1 MEKRWRMLVMT
12 MQGTV
17 AAAKTV
23 EQVVVVMAMWK
34 VVESGIINWNYHG
47 KKKPVTVHGRRLAAP
62 LPCVHLPRPTP
73 LPTPQ
78 SAIAALTPL

>member
-1 MEKRWRMLVMT
+1 MEKRRRMLVMT

-34 VVESGIINWNYHG
+34 VVESGIINWN
-47 KKKPVTVHGRRLAAP
+47 
-62 LPCVHLPRPTP
+62 
-73 LPTPQ
+73 
-78 SAIAALTPL
+78 